1 MRIEVA
7 VMMQVHVPDNTDLDD
22 LNIKIDEEGLR
33 FMSKGRVLADA
44 SHIEDYYID
53 DIIDD
58 IESDEDDWNDE
69 DDWEEEEED
78 DGEEEER

>member
-1 MRIEVA
+1 MPRFTEPEVDTRIEVA

-33 FMSKGRVLADA
+33 FMSKGRVVADA

-53 DIIDD
+53 DI
-58 IESDEDDWNDE
+58 ESEDEDWDE
-69 DDWEEEEED
+69 DED
-78 DGEEEER
+78 ED